1 MAAVAGDF
9 LQIAASLMA
18 DSSSTEHHLR
28 GAINRAYYAA
38 YHEALLYADD
48 LGLQVVRTN
57 AGVHQQLVARF
68 ESSGKRHR
76 MIGNRLASLKKMRA
90 DADYKLAQD
99 FSQLDAQ
106 KHIAGCQRLI
116 EELVRLRSLSIA
128 QTS

>member
-9 LQIAASLMA
+9 LQIASSLMA
-18 DSSSTEHHLR
+18 DAEATEHHRR

-38 YHEALLYADD
+38 FHEAMLFADE

-68 ESSGKRHR
+68 ASSGKRHR
-76 MIGNRLASLKKMRA
+76 IVGDRLATLKKMRA

-99 FSQLDAQ
+99 FSALDAQ

-116 EELVRLRSLSIA
+116 EELARLRNSSIA
-128 QTS
+128 QSN